1 MNELL
6 RKLEKKV
13 GRYAIPN
20 LSLYMIACYGVGYVM
35 QMINPQ
41 IELALSLNPYAILH
55 GQVWRLFTW
64 LIIPPE
70 TDNLFFTLIMLYFYF
85 SIGRSLEHVWGTFYF
100 NYYIFSGAIFM
111 IIASFVMYF
120 LTPYFYS
127 ADTMEYMRN
136 VLDYTYGSCR
146 TAYGGDWFYA
156 VNSLSF
162 STYYVCMSMFL
173 AYAATFPE
181 AVVYLFFMLPI
192 KVKVLGV
199 IFAIVLIYEAWGS
212 GVTGMFILGA
222 AFLNFIIFFFT
233 ARKNLHGFYS
243 FTNPRKRRGFG
254 NSQKNQEAQKPKM
267 RPEQTVAKHKCAIC
281 GQTSESNPDLQFRFC
296 SKCEGNYE
304 YCQEHLFTHQHVKR

>member
-6 RKLEKKV
+6 RNLEKKV
-13 GRYAIPN
+13 GKYAIPN
-20 LSLYMIACYGVGYVM
+20 LSLYMIACYGVGYLM
-35 QMINPQ
+35 NMINPQ

-55 GQVWRLFTW
+55 GQVWRLVTW

-85 SIGRSLEHVWGTFYF
+85 SIGRSLEQVWGTFYF
-100 NYYIFSGAIFM
+100 NYYIFSGVLFM
-111 IIASFVMYF
+111 IIAAFILYF
-120 LTPYFYS
+120 MNPLFYD
-127 ADTMEYMRN
+127 AQTIEYMRSM
-136 VLDYTYGSCR
+136 LSYTNGECR
-146 TAYGGDWFYA
+146 AAYGGDWFYA
-156 VNSLSF
+156 WNSLYF

-181 AVVYLFFMLPI
+181 AVVFLFFILPI

-199 IFAIVLIYEAWGS
+199 IFAIVLIYDAWGM
-212 GVTGMFILGA
+212 GFTGMFILGA

-243 FTNPRKRRGFG
+243 FTNPRRRKGFG
-254 NSQKNQEAQKPKM
+254 GSQKKQEPEKPKM